1 MWPFKWKLLSSTFLW
16 YCLLCCARCGSNF
29 WVCGWNPLN
38 ESYWAALCCNTF
50 VYALQDGSDFRVLR
64 ENPWVWPF
72 IWKLPNSTFL
82 WRYILKHRVNLKQH
96 YPCNIAPLTNCPVS
110 QDLLSNFSHE
120 IPTFLRC
127 LYVCLSTPFVG
138 DLCYHLSWYI
148 AWDLVT
154 PLAYGKYNIY
164 NSTLCF
170 MFLLST
176 SARFL
181 KCWEFWTSMSRA
193 FWLGSCAVFLYY
205 RLICYG
211 SSSSDTVG

>member
-1 MWPFKWKLLSSTFLW
+1 MKATEQYFAVMLLFMLYKMVLTFECWEKILE
-16 YCLLCCARCGSNF
+16 CDHSF
-29 WVCGWNPLN
+29 
-38 ESYWAALCCNTF
+38 ESYR
-50 VYALQDGSDFRVLR
+50 RVLSCGT
-64 ENPWVWPF
+64 V
-72 IWKLPNSTFL
+72 
-82 WRYILKHRVNLKQH
+82 RYILKHRVNLKQH

-181 KCWEFWTSMSRA
+181 KCWEFWTSM
-193 FWLGSCAVFLYY
+193 
-205 RLICYG
+205 
-211 SSSSDTVG
+211 